1 MIFWAIFVL
10 MTLAAVLAV
19 WWPLAR
25 RQKVVRSGT
34 DVAVYRDQLD
44 EIDRDQAASLIGS
57 VEAEAARVEVSRR
70 LIAAV
75 EAAKAATAVAAPVPA
90 GSHRRATLAATII
103 LLPLGAA
110 VTYLSL
116 GSPNLVPL
124 SMNAAQPVSPAIEDT
139 VARDATYL
147 QNNPKDW
154 P

>member
-1 MIFWAIFVL
+1 MIFWPIFVL

-25 RQKVVRSGT
+25 RQKAIRSGT

-44 EIDRDQAASLIGS
+44 EIDRDEAARLIGS

-75 EAAKAATAVAAPVPA
+75 ETASTASKAATPRRA
-90 GSHRRATLAATII
+90 GNHRWATLAATVI

-110 VTYLSL
+110 
-116 GSPNLVPL
+116 
-124 SMNAAQPVSPAIEDT
+124 
-139 VARDATYL
+139 
-147 QNNPKDW
+147 
-154 P
+154 